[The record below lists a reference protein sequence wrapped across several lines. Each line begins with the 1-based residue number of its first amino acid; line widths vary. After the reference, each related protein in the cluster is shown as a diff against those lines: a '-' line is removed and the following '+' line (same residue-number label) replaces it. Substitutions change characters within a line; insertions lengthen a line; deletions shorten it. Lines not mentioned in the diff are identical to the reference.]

1 MTLETYTFENNLT
14 INWERGLDGGGADQ
28 YKDFIDYLKKTNKKY
43 KHCLEWCAG
52 LGAIGYSILDAG
64 ICETITFM
72 DKYEPAERF
81 ALENAELNNISD
93 KVFAFTVD
101 NINDLPTDLKFDLV
115 VANPPHTPD
124 EMSPEQSFSR
134 EEHVMNSRLIVDLNW
149 NTHREFFA
157 NIKKHLA
164 PNADIILSEIGIREE
179 HIAMAEENELSYVGS
194 VPAPI
199 LAKYSSEGASL
210 MIYKNETKVY

>member
-14 INWERGLDGGGADQ
+14 INWERGLDGGGSDQ
-28 YKDFIDYLKKTNKKY
+28 HKDFLNYLKKSGKKY

-72 DKYEPAERF
+72 DKYEPAKRV

-115 VANPPHTPD
+115 VANPPHVPQ
-124 EMSPEQSFSR
+124 ELWHSKSQS
-134 EEHVMNSRLIVDLNW
+134 EEEYKINSRLIVDLNW
-149 NTHREFFA
+149 EIHREFFS

-164 PNADIILSEIGIREE
+164 PGADIILSEIGIIEQ
-179 HIAMAEENELSYVGS
+179 HISMAKENDLTYVGS
-194 VPAPI
+194 AHAPV
-199 LAKYSSEGASL
+199 LAKYSSLTASL
-210 MIYKNETKVY
+210 MIYKNETQIH